1 MPVSINYCLKKRA
14 AVERQKTTKKEEI
27 YMIALRME
35 RKAALPEDLDG
46 G

>member
-1 MPVSINYCLKKRA
+1 LNGR
-14 AVERQKTTKKEEI
+14 TNKKEEF
-27 YMIALRME
+27 YMSALRME